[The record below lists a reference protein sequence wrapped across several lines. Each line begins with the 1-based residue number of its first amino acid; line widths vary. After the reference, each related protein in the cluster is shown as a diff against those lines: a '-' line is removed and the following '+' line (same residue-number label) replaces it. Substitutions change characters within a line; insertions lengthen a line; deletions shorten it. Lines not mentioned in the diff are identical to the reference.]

1 MNYINKWFIDNWM
14 FHDKMI
20 YWRSWKNLLRYCD
33 YEKIKVSVGKRYKM
47 SPSKLIKRFTKSS
60 ESIDELEKEDKTFFC
75 SELIAAAYI
84 HKFT

>member
-1 MNYINKWFIDNWM
+1 
-14 FHDKMI
+14 
-20 YWRSWKNLLRYCD
+20 
-33 YEKIKVSVGKRYKM
+33 M